1 MEIDNLWVMSKCIMN
16 LEVKSATAKD
26 GPEGQ
31 NQMKNLL
38 EKVSKQNAKVN
49 RTFLNSQ
56 KDILDA
62 SWSFVRAVA
71 LPNIEKKSLAGVC
84 CDYCADFVL
93 DKNGLENFD
102 KWVAD
107 FLENLDSKTPDSSS
121 VYHNSEAYK
130 KLFRRLVGFYSLS
143 DSHRYYLLDLVLVH
157 IIFLLYLF

>member
-1 MEIDNLWVMSKCIMN
+1 MTLP
-16 LEVKSATAKD
+16 T
-26 GPEGQ
+26 
-31 NQMKNLL
+31 
-38 EKVSKQNAKVN
+38 
-49 RTFLNSQ
+49 
-56 KDILDA
+56 DILDA

-84 CDYCADFVL
+84 CGYCADFVL

-157 IIFLLYLF
+157 IIFLLYLFQYQDTPGTLRFAVLFGQAQAKLQVKLSLKAELAL